1 MSQFCVIIC
10 SSIFF
15 LLFYILF
22 SIFWS
27 NEKANVTQNFVH
39 TIIRVDIEAFRRSIT
54 FVPPSP
60 IDLPHM
66 GQPSPIFHVGMQA

>member
-1 MSQFCVIIC
+1 M
-10 SSIFF
+10 FF
-15 LLFYILF
+15 LLSYILF

-27 NEKANVTQNFVH
+27 NEKAHATQKFVH
-39 TIIRVDIEAFRRSIT
+39 MIIKVDIEAFRTSIT

-66 GQPSPIFHVGMQA
+66 GQPPPIPHVGMQAQDHP